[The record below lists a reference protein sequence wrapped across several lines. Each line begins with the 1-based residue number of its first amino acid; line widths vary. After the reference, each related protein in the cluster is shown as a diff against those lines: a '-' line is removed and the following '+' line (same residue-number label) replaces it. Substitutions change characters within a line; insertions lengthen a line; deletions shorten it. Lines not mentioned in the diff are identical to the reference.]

1 MIELAS
7 LVAYL
12 DDYLEIDEPPDSP
25 GAENGL
31 QVENSGKVDSIVA
44 CTDACLETISAAAE
58 RGANLM
64 LVHHGLFWGKGITP
78 LTGRRYDRIR
88 LLLEADIALYSAH
101 IPLDIHPEV
110 GNNAELARLLG
121 VRVSERFGDYDGCK
135 IGVAGDLEI
144 RRDELA
150 ARLEEL
156 LDHRPRVL
164 AGGGE
169 RCRRIGIVTGG
180 AGSLIAEAHEAG
192 LDTFITGEGLHH
204 TYFDAEEL
212 GMNVFFAGHYATETL
227 GVKALA
233 EHLSKKFSIRWEF
246 VDHPTGL

>member
-156 LDHRPRVL
+156 LDHQPRVL

-169 RCRRIGIVTGG
+169 RCRRRCVAAFCRERAALRPHCPPVSRRGIRRLV
-180 AGSLIAEAHEAG
+180 ARRSRPPRMV
-192 LDTFITGEGLHH
+192 LDRLVQ
-204 TYFDAEEL
+204 L
-212 GMNVFFAGHYATETL
+212 
-227 GVKALA
+227 
-233 EHLSKKFSIRWEF
+233 R
-246 VDHPTGL
+246 